1 MLCNLLFGDMKVIA
15 LVIGIDHYEHTEHFS
30 VLNCAVN
37 DAKSVAE
44 EMAALKI
51 DVETCLDED
60 EDTTMLYYDSFIR
73 KIGTDLP
80 HVAIF
85 YFAGHGEMVNYQDSL
100 ILKNAKRSHL
110 GETILLKHSL
120 QVDTILKNMRAA
132 GNQMNI
138 LILDAC
144 RTTSRGIA
152 EPQEVK
158 LKVPYQS
165 FIAYST
171 SVGCGASDGV
181 PGGHSPF
188 AAALLKCL
196 PTENMKVEDLF
207 KQVRREMFAN
217 GRNQYSWD
225 YSCLTDDYCFNHGQ
239 LNRHYGGKYD
249 VTTYSLAKSYFT
261 PIGCSSFIDN
271 VTSGDSK
278 RIDMAMHQ
286 LVANKNKYDKNELF
300 VMGRAMLRA
309 CKYSAA
315 RKYINITKL
324 SLLAIG
330 NDNPF
335 IDGLLYEMFFDE
347 EDLCRKKKIMGV
359 EILDDVAKVCDSK
372 TFASSVSF
380 IQKELEPFRGEVSFI
395 PGTDVHVVRINLESS
410 DVLQRED
417 KRIWLITD
425 VEYEDENIQDLIAG
439 TAYSISDLRERV
451 KTFLRI
457 PYRNLKIRVTE
468 NISPDDVLIVH
479 DLGYVDAFI
488 YDYYQNHVPDE
499 FDELG
504 HHYELSDVED
514 CSVLDMEAMD
524 GMLIVSGSFTLS
536 VVAYLDSEEEVEDD
550 VSLDGEFK
558 ISLEFNENHWTV
570 IDYDY
575 MKLNKV

>member
-1 MLCNLLFGDMKVIA
+1 MKVIA
-15 LVIGIDHYEHTEHFS
+15 LVIGIDHYEHTEYFS

-44 EMAALKI
+44 EMADLKI
-51 DVETCLDED
+51 DVTTSLDDDEET
-60 EDTTMLYYDSFIR
+60 TILYYEDFIR
-73 KIGTDLP
+73 KIGAESP
-80 HVAIF
+80 QVAIF
-85 YFAGHGEMVNYQDSL
+85 YFAGHGEMVNRQDSL
-100 ILKNAKRSHL
+100 ILKNAFRSSK

-120 QVDTILKNMRAA
+120 QVDTILQDMRAN

-144 RTTSRGIA
+144 RTMARGA
-152 EPQEVK
+152 SGAREVS

-171 SVGCGASDGV
+171 SVGCTASDGTS
-181 PGGHSPF
+181 GGHSPF
-188 AAALLKCL
+188 AAALLKWL

-239 LNRHYGGKYD
+239 KNRHYGGKYD

-261 PIGCSSFIDN
+261 PIGCSSFIDK
-271 VTSGDSK
+271 VTSGDNS
-278 RIDMAMHQ
+278 RIDMAMNQ

-300 VMGRAMLRA
+300 VMGRAMLQA

-324 SLLAIG
+324 SLLSIG

-335 IDGLLYEMFFDE
+335 FDGLLYEMFFDE
-347 EDLCRKKKIMGV
+347 EDLCRKKQIMGV
-359 EILDDVAKVCDSK
+359 DILDDVAKVCDSK

-380 IQKELEPFRGEVSFI
+380 IQKELEHFRDEVSFI

-425 VEYEDENIQDLIAG
+425 VEYKDENILDLMAG

-457 PYRNLKIRVTE
+457 PYRNLNIRTTE

-504 HHYELSDVED
+504 HHYELGDIED

-558 ISLEFNENHWTV
+558 IVLEFSENHWTV